1 MTEQMSKK
9 LRWSQFTKLPGEGVT
24 VKMSTMLTDM
34 K

>member
-9 LRWSQFTKLPGEGVT
+9 LRWSQFTKLPGEGV
-24 VKMSTMLTDM
+24 KMSTMLTDM